1 MPEGKRAGIGLR
13 EVARAAGVSTATVS
27 NTLNRPHLVAEA
39 TQARVRA
46 AIDLLTFVPNQ
57 GAASLRS
64 GSSRLLGLVVPDIT
78 NPFYAE
84 IARGV
89 TDAADSVRYAVVLC
103 NSQDDPARENRH
115 VELLAQHRAA
125 GALVV
130 PIGADRSRLERL
142 RRLGSHLV
150 LVDRVVPEH
159 IGCST
164 SIDDVSGGQLAT
176 QHLLS
181 GSTAPVLALVNGP
194 SNIPQCANRRTGMS
208 WAMKAAGIESELSEF
223 VVAEMTLG
231 AGVSVGQR
239 IAELPSRP
247 TGIFCTN
254 DQLAAGVI
262 RGLLQHGVDVPGDIA
277 VVGYGNLTI
286 ADQGP
291 IPLTTVEQPMYEL
304 GQVAVAKLLAEVADL
319 DGTHRHS
326 STVFVPSMVIRQ
338 SAP

>member
-1 MPEGKRAGIGLR
+1 
-13 EVARAAGVSTATVS
+13 
-27 NTLNRPHLVAEA
+27 
-39 TQARVRA
+39 
-46 AIDLLTFVPNQ
+46 
-57 GAASLRS
+57 
-64 GSSRLLGLVVPDIT
+64 
-78 NPFYAE
+78 
-84 IARGV
+84 
-89 TDAADSVRYAVVLC
+89 
-103 NSQDDPARENRH
+103 
-115 VELLAQHRAA
+115 
-125 GALVV
+125 
-130 PIGADRSRLERL
+130 LERL

-176 QHLLS
+176 QHLVS

-231 AGVSVGQR
+231 AGVSVGQQ